1 MNMDNVF
8 ARINSKQI
16 GESYFLI
23 GLINRFNNS
32 FQAAAD
38 ALLEELSWKQVFF
51 MNCVALFPEPP
62 TIKDMAD
69 LLGCSH
75 QNAKQVLSKLE
86 SAGYLQV
93 QQDTA
98 DKRKQRIALTEKA
111 MHFRNQYELASK
123 QAMQQIFANI
133 PDDAIS
139 STTQIFMQLIEN
151 TERLKG
157 EEHESNRNL

>member
-1 MNMDNVF
+1 MGNVF
-8 ARINSKQI
+8 AGIDSEQI

-38 ALLEELSWKQVFF
+38 AYFAELSWKQVFF
-51 MNCVALFPEPP
+51 MNCVTLFPEPP

-86 SAGYLQV
+86 SAGYLQF
-93 QQDTA
+93 QQDEA
-98 DKRKQRIALTEKA
+98 DKRKQRITLTEKA
-111 MHFRNQYELASK
+111 LQFRSQHEQASD
-123 QAMQQIFANI
+123 QAMQQIFADI
-133 PDDAIS
+133 PDDVIS
-139 STTQIFMQLIEN
+139 SMARTFMQLIEN
-151 TERLKG
+151 TEKLRGG
-157 EEHESNRNL
+157 EHGDDRNL